1 MAFSWEFISENG
13 DVAYRI
19 CRTIQDN
26 KGAALTELVVP
37 LERVESHMF
46 LEKGQIICDVAGSC
60 NFFLLSLLLFSD
72 SIILII

>member
-19 CRTIQDN
+19 CRKIKDNIN
-26 KGAALTELVVP
+26 KGAALTELLVP

-60 NFFLLSLLLFSD
+60 NFV
-72 SIILII
+72 IIIKILANLAK